1 MSRPLFILLL
11 LFMTGNSFAF
21 QLNNGI
27 VQGNDLVFT
36 EEMRDVLPKISLQVN
51 KVATVDEL
59 QYSIAFIKLGE
70 TSQWYRLYASL
81 DLFGVDVASESLLG
95 HWTLAR
101 WTHHLDYIERT
112 SRLNDLSIKN
122 GDYNIDIRSPLG
134 CLNATPLRY
143 GDVDGDGTNEI
154 VLVLGNDLVVF
165 SAEQRR
171 IVFSVSFNLFDWM
184 PSEETHYLYEDEGG
198 EYLKPDSEPQYASA
212 LFNTYRLQRENIKG
226 YRGYSKLFESDFDED
241 GFADFLIWQKVY
253 ESKLER
259 DSVRGFDQVRNEFM
273 HYERDLTA
281 QAESEAGVTG
291 EYLPQDT
298 PEADIQKWL
307 AENSLTWSK
316 GYPSK
321 SECAGEEGQSIPEMH
336 DPLLNDPEVLQ

>member
-1 MSRPLFILLL
+1 MKKLIFLVIFIQRMCYADISSL
-11 LFMTGNSFAF
+11 
-21 QLNNGI
+21 QNGI
-27 VQGNDLVFT
+27 GITDKNIYT
-36 EEMRDVLPKISLQVN
+36 IAPTSIEYAIAR
-51 KVATVDEL
+51 KVHRLAGDDGVSAFINIPDIVRL
-59 QYSIAFIKLGE
+59 YSISRKLN
-70 TSQWYRLYASL
+70 LYL
-81 DLFGVDVASESLLG
+81 TKFDTREVLG
-95 HWTLAR
+95 NWPLTR
-101 WTHHLDYIERT
+101 WEHHLDYIERT
-112 SRLNDLSIKN
+112 SRQNDLSINN
-122 GDYNIDIRSPLG
+122 GDYTIDIRSPLG

-226 YRGYSKLFESDFDED
+226 YRGYSKLFEGDFDED